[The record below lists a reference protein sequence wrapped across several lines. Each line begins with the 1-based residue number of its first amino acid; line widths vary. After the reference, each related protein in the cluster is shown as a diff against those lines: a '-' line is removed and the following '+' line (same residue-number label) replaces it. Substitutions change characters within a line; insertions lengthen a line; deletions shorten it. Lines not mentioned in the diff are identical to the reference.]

1 MMLKLILFFVGAP
14 SGALFIN
21 VRLKAHL
28 HILLMCLL
36 CLAPAIRAE
45 NIYQTSDDFVN
56 ESFAGKP
63 PEAEVLWLQ
72 DDLKKQLE
80 DILDHGYE
88 GKRVRYWKQGQR
100 SVWILEEIGKTKP
113 ITTGIVINNKKIEVI
128 KVLAF
133 RESRGWE
140 IKYPFF
146 TEQFTQAG
154 LTKEHQLDR
163 SIDGISGATLSV
175 RALIKLARIALLLDQ
190 QLKHS

>member
-1 MMLKLILFFVGAP
+1 MMFKLMLFFAGAP
-14 SGALFIN
+14 SGALMN

-28 HILLMCLL
+28 PVIFICLMCL
-36 CLAPAIRAE
+36 APSTRAE

-100 SVWILEEIGKTKP
+100 SVWVLEEIGKTKP
-113 ITTGIVINNKKIEVI
+113 ITTGIVINNKKIEAI
-128 KVLAF
+128 KVLVF

-154 LTKEHQLDR
+154 LTHEHKLDR

-175 RALIKLARIALLLDQ
+175 RALTKLARIALLLDQ